1 MGLARQ
7 QEPEGLRMVVE
18 VANQDN
24 LVPALEVRLGDKRV
38 HVSNLG
44 EYRGA
49 LPW

>member
-24 LVPALEVRLGDKRV
+24 LVPALEVRLVAKRV
-38 HVSNLG
+38 RVNSG
-44 EYRGA
+44 
-49 LPW
+49 